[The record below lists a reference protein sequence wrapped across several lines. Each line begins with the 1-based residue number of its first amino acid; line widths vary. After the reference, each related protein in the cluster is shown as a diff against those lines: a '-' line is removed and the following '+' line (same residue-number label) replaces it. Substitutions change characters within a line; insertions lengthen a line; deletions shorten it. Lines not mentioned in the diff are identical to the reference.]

1 MQTSPH
7 LSLVRYSERIKLH
20 PETSKLPSSNVS
32 NVVLDSGRVR
42 ICFRNTYYIKLMICI
57 MSFKEEKSG
66 IFLRHFG
73 TVFKFQ
79 QHIKKHH
86 YIYFWVLGKVG
97 YLDIGVLKYSTPM
110 FQIRSWRQI
119 LCRAQLGD
127 IDSEKKNWRV
137 VIPYWREVCI
147 LWFTARILLPKI
159 PTVRQCWIKL
169 INIFKTGK
177 IRNEQTGSQ
186 KQL

>member
-32 NVVLDSGRVR
+32 NVVLDSDRVR

-127 IDSEKKNWRV
+127 IDSEKKRLKSSNS
-137 VIPYWREVCI
+137 
-147 LWFTARILLPKI
+147 LLKRSLY
-159 PTVRQCWIKL
+159 TL
-169 INIFKTGK
+169 IYSKDFVAENPHC
-177 IRNEQTGSQ
+177 QTM
-186 KQL
+186 LD